1 MGSKPNKVNSVATP
15 ADMLEK
21 IAATN
26 DLTIEDVVR
35 LFLIEAL
42 PEGKCK
48 LGTLELSRASPCRF
62 PYENRTLPR

>member
-1 MGSKPNKVNSVATP
+1 MGLKPNKVNSVTIP

-26 DLTIEDVVR
+26 HLAIADVVR
-35 LFLIEAL
+35 LFLVQAL
-42 PEGKCK
+42 PEGESK
-48 LGTLELSRASPCRF
+48 LGNLELSRASPRRF